1 MSKETQKEWPSVKG
15 NPVGH
20 FKTSDAV
27 LRSGRS
33 LGGPLRM
40 GTAPGVGPKGAP
52 DAGASDFG
60 MDRVTPTRFDPIGEQ
75 TTRAPAKEEST
86 LISRDIRRS
95 KKR

>member
-1 MSKETQKEWPSVKG
+1 MSKETQKEWPAVKG

-20 FKTSDAV
+20 FKNSDAI

-33 LGGPLRM
+33 LAGPLRM

-60 MDRVTPTRFDPIGEQ
+60 MDGITPRRFDPIGEQ
-75 TTRAPAKEEST
+75 SVRAPAKEEST
-86 LISRDIRRS
+86 LLSRDMRRA